1 LSGGVSRAEVLA
13 RLAMACDALSTTAPW
28 TEPYGSV
35 PQTTMGILAANKG
48 DYVRSR
54 RDSKNQIFVVD
65 VIGTALRVG
74 GAVDQRISEDQP
86 P

>member
-1 LSGGVSRAEVLA
+1 
-13 RLAMACDALSTTAPW
+13 
-28 TEPYGSV
+28 
-35 PQTTMGILAANKG
+35 MGILAANKG

-74 GAVDQRISEDQP
+74 GAIDQRVSEDQP